1 VLNNEEVVSK
11 PRRSTVYKI
20 EYPTLPS
27 IELQPREVVL
37 TQKQK
42 HHDVLVLDY
51 FGTSLKNANLL
62 KTGIPVKFSWK
73 QGRRS
78 MEWLGYVS
86 SVSREIGTQKS
97 KPMKVYCVGSSFV
110 LKQRKTKT
118 YKDKTIPEIAASIAK
133 ENNLKFIG
141 ENHSR
146 RFSQL
151 VISGHTQWEWLHE
164 QANRIGYA
172 MYVQGTNLV
181 FRPIDKLMDETSS
194 DAPVFQLWDSSI
206 PKQSSHPDRT
216 LDYLKVM
223 VGENIEGYGTD
234 RSSKQ
239 IGGVNPVTGESFTA
253 TRSPSQTGFGIRES
267 ISDTLFNDFNSD
279 QVANSKID
287 AKNAAESSAHLARFN
302 IPAKA
307 LGQGDPRVS
316 PYKLIYVDGSGI
328 QTDGFWL
335 IKEVTHRLYFSGIY
349 SVEMV
354 ILTDGTQKN
363 RKNPKRNPDKQVIGF
378 INVNQLLATQ
388 SSFSVED
395 NSYTVNLGV
404 ALGTSGVG
412 VGNSSYASN
421 ASRTSKLNL
430 RSPLLTQVNNQGFSR
445 TPSRWETTVPSNTR
459 VSNRARLNRRSVA

>member
-1 VLNNEEVVSK
+1 MLNKDIVSK
-11 PRRSTVYKI
+11 PRRSTTYKI

-27 IELQPREVVL
+27 IEIQPKEAVL

-42 HHDVLVLDY
+42 HHDILVLDY

-62 KTGIPVKFSWK
+62 KTGVPVKLSWK
-73 QGRRS
+73 QGSRS
-78 MEWLGYVS
+78 MEWLGYVN

-133 ENNLKFIG
+133 ENNLKFVG

-164 QANRIGYA
+164 QANRIGYV

-181 FRPIDKLMDETSS
+181 FRPIDKLIDETSS
-194 DAPVFQLWDSSI
+194 DAPVFQMWDSTI
-206 PKQSSHPDRT
+206 PKQSAHPDRT
-216 LDYLKVM
+216 LDHFKVM
-223 VGENIEGYGTD
+223 VGENIEGYGPD
-234 RSSKQ
+234 RASKQ

-253 TRSPSQTGFGIRES
+253 KRSPSETGSGIRELL
-267 ISDTLFNDFNSD
+267 SDTLFNDFNSD
-279 QVANSKID
+279 QVANSKLD

-302 IPAKA
+302 IPAKI

-316 PYKLIYVDGSGI
+316 PYKLIYVEGSGN
-328 QTDGFWL
+328 QTDGFWVVNQ
-335 IKEVTHRLYFSGIY
+335 VTHRLFFSGIY
-349 SVEMV
+349 SLEMV
-354 ILTDGTQKN
+354 VLTDGTQKN
-363 RKNPKRNPDKQVIGF
+363 KKNSKRNSDKQVIGF
-378 INVNQLLATQ
+378 INVNQLMATQ

-395 NSYTVNLGV
+395 NSYTLNLGV
-404 ALGTSGVG
+404 ALGTRGVG
-412 VGNSSYASN
+412 IGQSTNSSSS
-421 ASRTSKLNL
+421 SRTSRLAL
-430 RSPLLTQVNNQGFSR
+430 REPILTQVNNQGFSR
-445 TPSRWETTVPSNTR
+445 TPTRWETTVPSNTR
-459 VSNRARLNRRSVA
+459 VSKRNVRNIN

>member
-1 VLNNEEVVSK
+1 MLDKEIVSK

-27 IELQPREVVL
+27 IELQPKEVVL

-42 HHDVLVLDY
+42 HHDILVLDY

-62 KTGIPVKFSWK
+62 KTGVPVKFSWK
-73 QGRRS
+73 QGSRS

-97 KPMKVYCVGSSFV
+97 KPMKVYCIGSSFV

-133 ENNLKFIG
+133 ENNLKFVG

-194 DAPVFQLWDSSI
+194 DAPVFQMWDSTI

-216 LDYLKVM
+216 LDYFKVM
-223 VGENIEGYGTD
+223 VGENIEGYGPD
-234 RSSKQ
+234 RASKQ

-253 TRSPSQTGFGIRES
+253 KRSPSETGAGIRELL
-267 ISDTLFNDFNSD
+267 SDTLFNDFNSE

-302 IPAKA
+302 IPAKI

-316 PYKLIYVDGSGI
+316 PYKLIYVEGSGN

-335 IKEVTHRLYFSGIY
+335 VNEVTHRLYFSGIY
-349 SVEMV
+349 SLEMRV
-354 ILTDGTQKN
+354 LTDGTQKN
-363 RKNPKRNPDKQVIGF
+363 RKNPRRNSDKQVIGF
-378 INVNQLLATQ
+378 INVNQLMATQ

-395 NSYTVNLGV
+395 NSYTLNLGV
-404 ALGTSGVG
+404 ALGTRGVG
-412 VGNSSYASN
+412 VGQTTDSPNS
-421 ASRTSKLNL
+421 SRTSRLAL
-430 RSPLLTQVNNQGFSR
+430 REPILTQVNNQGFAR
-445 TPSRWETTVPSNTR
+445 TPARWETTVPSNTR
-459 VSNRARLNRRSVA
+459 VSKRNRRSVV

>member
-1 VLNNEEVVSK
+1 MLDKNIVSK
-11 PRRSTVYKI
+11 PRRSTTYKI

-27 IELQPREVVL
+27 IEIQPKEAVL

-62 KTGIPVKFSWK
+62 KTGVPVKFSWK
-73 QGRRS
+73 QGSRS
-78 MEWLGYVS
+78 MEWLGYVN
-86 SVSREIGTQKS
+86 SVSREVGTQKS

-133 ENNLKFIG
+133 ENNLKFVG

-181 FRPIDKLMDETSS
+181 FRPIDKLMDEISS
-194 DAPVFQLWDSSI
+194 DAPVFQMWDSTI
-206 PKQSSHPDRT
+206 PKQSAHPDRT
-216 LDYLKVM
+216 LDHFKVM
-223 VGENIEGYGTD
+223 VGENIEGYGPD
-234 RSSKQ
+234 RASKQ

-253 TRSPSQTGFGIRES
+253 KRSPSETGSGIRELL
-267 ISDTLFNDFNSD
+267 SDTLFNDFNSE
-279 QVANSKID
+279 QVANSKLD

-302 IPAKA
+302 IPAKI

-316 PYKLIYVDGSGI
+316 PYKLIYVEGSGN
-328 QTDGFWL
+328 QTDGFWVVS
-335 IKEVTHRLYFSGIY
+335 EVTHRLFFSGIY
-349 SVEMV
+349 SLEMLV
-354 ILTDGTQKN
+354 VTDGTRKN
-363 RKNPKRNPDKQVIGF
+363 KKNPKRNSDKQVIGF
-378 INVNQLLATQ
+378 INVNQLMATQ

-395 NSYTVNLGV
+395 NSYTLNLGV
-404 ALGTSGVG
+404 ALGTRGVG
-412 VGNSSYASN
+412 TGQSSNSSSS
-421 ASRTSKLNL
+421 SRTSRLAL
-430 RSPLLTQVNNQGFSR
+430 RTPILTQVNNQGFAR

-459 VSNRARLNRRSVA
+459 VSRRNVRSIN

>member
-1 VLNNEEVVSK
+1 MLNNEEVVSK

-253 TRSPSQTGFGIRES
+253 TRSPSQTGSGIREA

-459 VSNRARLNRRSVA
+459 VSNTTKSNRRSVA

>member
-1 VLNNEEVVSK
+1 MLNNTEVVSK

-194 DAPVFQLWDSSI
+194 DAAVFQLWDSSI

-253 TRSPSQTGFGIRES
+253 TRSPSQTGSGIREA

-459 VSNRARLNRRSVA
+459 VSNTTKSNRRSVA

>member
-1 VLNNEEVVSK
+1 MRNTDIVSK
-11 PRRSTVYKI
+11 PRKSTVYKI
-20 EYPTLPS
+20 QYPTLPS
-27 IELQPREVVL
+27 VELQPREVVL

-42 HHDVLVLDY
+42 HHDILVLDY

-62 KTGIPVKFSWK
+62 KTGVPVKFSWK
-73 QGRRS
+73 QGKRS

-118 YKDKTIPEIAASIAK
+118 YKDKTIPEIAALIAK
-133 ENNLKFIG
+133 ENNLKFVG

-146 RFSQL
+146 RFSQV

-181 FRPIDKLMDETSS
+181 FRPIDKLIDEVSS
-194 DAPVFQLWDSSI
+194 DAPIFQMWESVI
-206 PKQSSHPDRT
+206 PKQGSHPDRT

-223 VGENIEGYGTD
+223 VGENIEGYGPD
-234 RSSKQ
+234 RTSKQ

-253 TRSPSQTGFGIRES
+253 RRSPSDTGRGVRES
-267 ISDTLFNDFNSD
+267 VSDTLFNDFNSD
-279 QVANSKID
+279 QVANSKTD

-316 PYKLIYVDGSGI
+316 PYKLIYVDGSGT
-328 QTDGFWL
+328 QTDGFWI
-335 IKEVTHRLYFSGIY
+335 IKEVIHRLYFSGIY

-354 ILTDGTQKN
+354 VLTDGTKKN
-363 RKNPKRNPDKQVIGF
+363 RKNPKRNSEKQTTGF
-378 INVNQLLATQ
+378 INLNQLMATQ

-395 NSYTVNLGV
+395 NSYTLNLGV
-404 ALGTSGVG
+404 ALGTRGVG
-412 VGNSSYASN
+412 VGQTGYSSSEA
-421 ASRTSKLNL
+421 RTSKLTI
-430 RSPLLTQVNNQGFSR
+430 RSPLLNQVNNQGFSR
-445 TPSRWETTVPSNTR
+445 TPARWETTIPSNSR
-459 VSNRARLNRRSVA
+459 VSKKIRPNVRNVA

>member
-11 PRRSTVYKI
+11 SRRSTIYKI

-133 ENNLKFIG
+133 ENNLRFIG

-181 FRPIDKLMDETSS
+181 FRPIDKIMDETSS
-194 DAPVFQLWDSSI
+194 DAPIFQLWDSTI
-206 PKQSSHPDRT
+206 PKQSAHPDRT

-223 VGENIEGYGTD
+223 VGENIEGYGPD

-253 TRSPSQTGFGIRES
+253 KRSPSKTGSGIREA

-316 PYKLIYVDGSGI
+316 PYKLIYVDGSGL

-335 IKEVTHRLYFSGIY
+335 VNEVTHRLYFSGIY

-363 RKNPKRNPDKQVIGF
+363 RKNPKRNPDKQIIGF

-412 VGNSSYASN
+412 IGNKTYASN
-421 ASRTSKLNL
+421 ASRTSRLNL

-459 VSNRARLNRRSVA
+459 VSNRFNTNRRSVA

>member
-1 VLNNEEVVSK
+1 VLNKDIVSK
-11 PRRSTVYKI
+11 PRRSTTYKI

-27 IELQPREVVL
+27 IEIQPKEAVL

-42 HHDVLVLDY
+42 HHDILVLDY

-62 KTGIPVKFSWK
+62 KTGVPVKLSWK
-73 QGRRS
+73 QGSRS
-78 MEWLGYVS
+78 MEWLGYVN

-133 ENNLKFIG
+133 ENNLKFVG

-164 QANRIGYA
+164 QANRIGYV

-181 FRPIDKLMDETSS
+181 FRPIDKLIDETSS
-194 DAPVFQLWDSSI
+194 DAPVFQMWDSTI
-206 PKQSSHPDRT
+206 PKQSAHPDRT
-216 LDYLKVM
+216 LDHFKVM
-223 VGENIEGYGTD
+223 VGENIEGYGPD
-234 RSSKQ
+234 RASKQ

-253 TRSPSQTGFGIRES
+253 KRSPSETGSGIRELL
-267 ISDTLFNDFNSD
+267 SDTLFNDFNSD
-279 QVANSKID
+279 QVANSKLD

-302 IPAKA
+302 IPAKI

-316 PYKLIYVDGSGI
+316 PYKLIYVEGSGN
-328 QTDGFWL
+328 QTDGFWVVNQ
-335 IKEVTHRLYFSGIY
+335 VTHRLFFSGIY
-349 SVEMV
+349 SLEMV
-354 ILTDGTQKN
+354 VLTDGTQKN
-363 RKNPKRNPDKQVIGF
+363 KKNSKRNSDKQVIGF
-378 INVNQLLATQ
+378 INVNQLMATQ

-395 NSYTVNLGV
+395 NSYTLNLGV
-404 ALGTSGVG
+404 ALGTRGVG
-412 VGNSSYASN
+412 IGQSTNSSSS
-421 ASRTSKLNL
+421 SRTSRLAL
-430 RSPLLTQVNNQGFSR
+430 REPILTQVNNQGFSR
-445 TPSRWETTVPSNTR
+445 TPTRWETTVPSNTR
-459 VSNRARLNRRSVA
+459 VSKRNVRNIN

>member
-1 VLNNEEVVSK
+1 MLNNEEVVSK
-11 PRRSTVYKI
+11 SRRSTSYKI

-27 IELQPREVVL
+27 IKLQPREAVL

-62 KTGIPVKFSWK
+62 KTGIPIKFSWK

-118 YKDKTIPEIAASIAK
+118 YKNKTIPEIAASIAK

-194 DAPVFQLWDSSI
+194 DAPIFQMWDSTI
-206 PKQSSHPDRT
+206 PKQGSHPDRT
-216 LDYLKVM
+216 LDHFKVM
-223 VGENIEGYGTD
+223 VGENIEGYGPD
-234 RSSKQ
+234 RASKQ

-253 TRSPSQTGFGIRES
+253 TRSPSQTGSGIREV
-267 ISDTLFNDFNSD
+267 ISDTLFNDFNSE

-316 PYKLIYVDGSGI
+316 PYKLIYVDGSGL
-328 QTDGFWL
+328 QTDGFWVVN
-335 IKEVTHRLYFSGIY
+335 EVTHRLYFSGIY

-363 RKNPKRNPDKQVIGF
+363 RKNPKRNPDKQLIGF

-412 VGNSSYASN
+412 VGNSTYTSS

-430 RSPLLTQVNNQGFSR
+430 RSPLLAQVNNQGFSR
-445 TPSRWETTVPSNTR
+445 TPARWETTVPSNTR
-459 VSNRARLNRRSVA
+459 VSNRVRLNRRSIA